1 MNESMASP
9 PHTGSF
15 GAARRVLLFGGTV
28 VTMDPDFAVLRDG
41 EILIQ
46 GDQIVG
52 IGRNLTLS
60 PGTRL
65 LDVSGH
71 LVLPGLIQGH
81 VHLGQTFFR
90 GLGEGR
96 RLLDWLKERIW
107 PLEAAHDDESAY
119 WCGLQGAA
127 EALLS
132 GTTTVQDIGLGPGA
146 EGLLRAIRK
155 SRLGGFAGRCLMD
168 SGDALPAELLSDTDD
183 CLAETES
190 LGDRL
195 PPGNLH
201 YSLNPRFV
209 LTCSDALVRGVRD
222 LANRRD
228 WPVHTHALEQ
238 RDEVEAVRAVKGGR
252 DEIEY
257 FDDEGLLDVDL
268 RIAHG
273 VWICEEHYRRL
284 AGRRFSVVHCP
295 SANLK
300 LGSGVA
306 DVVGHR
312 AAGIPVGL
320 GCDGVACN
328 NGLDALAEIRL
339 AALLQSNLHGPDRF
353 SARDALLLATREGAR
368 ALGLEAQIGSIE
380 VGKRADLVVLSPDR
394 PEMWAA
400 PGVDPHDL
408 VAWSA
413 SRANV
418 RHVLIGGETVVED
431 GRLTHLDLDEIRGH
445 AERCL
450 GELLRRSAITP

>member
-1 MNESMASP
+1 MPSPNLPFASSGQR
-9 PHTGSF
+9 T
-15 GAARRVLLFGGTV
+15 LLFGGTIL
-28 VTMDPDFAVLRDG
+28 TMDSDFRVIPEG
-41 EILIQ
+41 EILLQ
-46 GDQIVG
+46 GGKI
-52 IGRNLTLS
+52 IALGRNLTLL

-65 LDVSGH
+65 VDISGQ

-81 VHLGQTFFR
+81 VHFGQTFFR

-96 RLLDWLKERIW
+96 KLLPWLKERIW

-146 EGLLRAIRK
+146 AGLVKAIRE
-155 SRLGGFAGRCLMD
+155 SRLGGFAGKCLMD
-168 SGDALPAELLSDTDD
+168 SGDALPAGLLEETDA
-183 CLAETES
+183 CLADTES
-190 LGDRL
+190 LGDRQPSGSL
-195 PPGNLH
+195 R
-201 YSLNPRFV
+201 YALNPRFI
-209 LTCSDALVRGVRD
+209 LTCSDALLRGVRE
-222 LANRRD
+222 LADRRD
-228 WPVHTHALEQ
+228 WPVHIHALEQ
-238 RDEVEAVRAVKGGR
+238 QEEVAAVKAQKNGR

-273 VWICEEHYRRL
+273 VWLGDEHYRRL
-284 AGRRFSVVHCP
+284 AGRRFSVIHCP

-306 DVVGHR
+306 DVVAHR
-312 AAGIPVGL
+312 SAGIPVGL

-339 AALLQSNLHGPDRF
+339 AALLQANHHGPDRF
-353 SARDALLLATREGAR
+353 SSRDALSLATIDGAR
-368 ALGLEAQIGSIE
+368 ALGLEDEIGSIE
-380 VGKRADLVVLSPDR
+380 IGKRADLLVLSPDR

-408 VAWSA
+408 VAFSA

-418 RHVLIGGETVVED
+418 SRVLIGGESVVED
-431 GRLTHLDLDEIRGH
+431 GRLVHLDLEEIRQNASRQLDALLKRSGI
-445 AERCL
+445 
-450 GELLRRSAITP
+450 EL